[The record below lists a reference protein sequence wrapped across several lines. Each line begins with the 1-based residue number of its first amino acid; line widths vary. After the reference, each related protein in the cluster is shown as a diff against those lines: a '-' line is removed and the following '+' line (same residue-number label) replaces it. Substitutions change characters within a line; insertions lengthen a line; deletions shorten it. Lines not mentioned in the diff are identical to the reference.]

1 MTTFNRMKEDIMVWS
16 IIIAVFAL
24 LTLVAV
30 NFDQIR
36 KSRLFNKASNTSFA
50 TPEKRVAQPEFF
62 QPGHTVV
69 VAH

>member
-1 MTTFNRMKEDIMVWS
+1 MATFNRMKEDIMVWS

-36 KSRLFNKASNTSFA
+36 KSPLFNKASNTPVA
-50 TPEKRVAQPEFF
+50 TPAKQVVQPEFF
-62 QPGHTVV
+62 QPGHAVV
-69 VAH
+69 VVH

>member
-36 KSRLFNKASNTSFA
+36 KTRFFNKTSSTSAA
-50 TPEKRVAQPEFF
+50 TPAKQVAQPEFF